1 MSLNHSINFKKMQ
14 DVLIQKSS
22 PRSRDQLYRSLKG
35 GREVSSA
42 GGAKRG

>member
-1 MSLNHSINFKKMQ
+1 MSFNHSINFKKTQ
-14 DVLIQKSS
+14 DVLIQ
-22 PRSRDQLYRSLKG
+22 RSFPDPEISCTGSLRG